1 MLTWVSVVACTAP
14 TVWAAPALAQTIDY
28 AAAGASATSEEA
40 AAAAYRAAFSLYE
53 SGDLR
58 GALLK
63 MKEAHRLSQ
72 RAELLYNI
80 ARLEKELG
88 DCAAALGDYQRYLEL
103 VPQGTY
109 RAEAE
114 GASAQLRAQ
123 CGVAPAAAP
132 VIASTPAAVGTEQI
146 AAEESRPA
154 SSSTEEPPPAYWTT
168 PRIIGWSAIAA
179 GTLAGAG
186 AVFFTLSAHDT
197 HEEIQTSRDNGEYAD
212 YDSLQAEQRR
222 DQRWAWGLGITGGLL
237 AAGGVLMLALAPS
250 SQSGNGAVAR
260 FQVQPGL
267 LAATYAQRF

>member
-1 MLTWVSVVACTAP
+1 MAP
-14 TVWAAPALAQTIDY
+14 MVWAAPAQAQTIDY
-28 AAAGASATSEEA
+28 AAASATGEEA

-132 VIASTPAAVGTEQI
+132 VSARAALAPTPAAVGTEQI
-146 AAEESRPA
+146 AAAEESGPA
-154 SSSTEEPPPAYWTT
+154 SSPTGEPQPAYWTT

-197 HEEIQTSRDNGEYAD
+197 HDEIQTSRDNGEHAD

-250 SQSGNGAVAR
+250 SPSGNGAVAR

-267 LAATYAQRF
+267 LAATYSQRF